1 MKNYLEIKSFGQI
14 DIQAFTLIG
23 ASTKRNDETK
33 IGLYGSGNKYSI
45 ATMLRQR
52 IDFKVFS
59 GEDEIVFTTRNQK
72 FREQEFDVILVNGQ
86 ETSLTTTM
94 GGEDWNTA
102 FAPIREIYSNA
113 LDEDDDATLTK
124 VSSILPEK
132 GYTKFFIELTKD
144 VKHFYDNIHL
154 YFCKHNPKVLFSN
167 SYGSIYTNTDGGN
180 IRVFRKGILSHFDNK
195 NKALLHY
202 NFEDLDINESRVV
215 KYVWQINNK
224 MANIWKTCTN
234 EELINTL
241 LLRLNGGNAGYL
253 EHSIGW
259 DSWCSFTPQWY
270 NVCKDKKFAP
280 IEYTDMFSEAE
291 LKGAYTLP
299 MKLLK
304 ELKTAFT
311 DLNVLGISSK
321 SDGAFVTVK
330 PKQILLDKVTD
341 AMGKLYETEYKHRF
355 DNPIIEYVKFSND
368 STLGLAENEKI
379 YLSVKLDVYS
389 IDEIA
394 KIIIEENE
402 HNLSGLEDETR
413 AFQNH
418 LFNLYYSELTSNK
431 LKYEI

>member
-45 ATMLRQR
+45 ATMLRQG

-59 GEDEIVFTTRNQK
+59 GEDEIVFTTRTQQ
-72 FREQEFDVILVNGQ
+72 FRDQEFDVILVNGQ

-124 VSSILPEK
+124 VSDMLPER
-132 GYTKFFIELTKD
+132 GYTKFFIELNKD

-167 SYGSIYTNTDGGN
+167 SQGSIYTNTDEGN
-180 IRVFRKGILSHFDNK
+180 IRIFRKGILSHFDNK

-215 KYVWQINNK
+215 KYVWQINSR
-224 MANIWKTCTN
+224 MANVWKTCTN

-241 LLRLNGGNAGYL
+241 LLRLNGGNTGYL
-253 EHSIGW
+253 EHSISW
-259 DSWCSFTPQWY
+259 DSWHTFTEEWY
-270 NVCKDKKFAP
+270 NVCKDKTFAP
-280 IEYTDMFSEAE
+280 AEFLNMFDDQE
-291 LKGAYTLP
+291 LKGAYILP
-299 MKLLK
+299 MKLLR
-304 ELKTAFT
+304 ELKTAFS
-311 DLNVLGISSK
+311 DLNVLGISAK

-330 PKQILLDKVTD
+330 ANQILLDKVTD
-341 AMGKLYETEYKHRF
+341 AMSKLYATQYKHRF
-355 DNPIIEYVKFSND
+355 DNPQIEYVKFSD
-368 STLGLAENEKI
+368 DAILGLAENEKI
-379 YLSVKLDVYS
+379 YLSTKLDVYG

-402 HNLSGLEDETR
+402 HNLSGLGDETR

-418 LFNLYYSELTSNK
+418 LFNLYYSELIK
-431 LKYEI
+431 

>member
-45 ATMLRQR
+45 ATMLRQG

-59 GEDEIVFTTRNQK
+59 GEDEIVFTTRTQQ
-72 FREQEFDVILVNGQ
+72 FRDQEFDVILVNGQ

-94 GGEDWNTA
+94 GGEDWNSA

-124 VSSILPEK
+124 VSDMLPER
-132 GYTKFFIELTKD
+132 GYTKFFIELNKD

-167 SYGSIYTNTDGGN
+167 IQGSIYTNTDEGN
-180 IRVFRKGILSHFDNK
+180 IRIFRKGILSHFDNK
-195 NKALLHY
+195 SKALLHY

-215 KYVWQINNK
+215 KYVWQINSR
-224 MANIWKTCTN
+224 MANVWKTCTN

-253 EHSIGW
+253 EHSISW
-259 DSWCSFTPQWY
+259 DSWQSFTNEWY
-270 NVCKDKKFAP
+270 NVCKDKTFAP
-280 IEYTDMFSEAE
+280 VEFLDMFDEKE
-291 LKGAYTLP
+291 LKGAYLLP

-304 ELKTAFT
+304 ELKAAFS
-311 DLNVLGISSK
+311 DINVLGISSK

-330 PKQILLDKVTD
+330 ANQILLDKVTD
-341 AMGKLYETEYKHRF
+341 AMGKLYATQYKHRL
-355 DNPIIEYVKFSND
+355 DNPQIEYVKFSDN
-368 STLGLAENEKI
+368 TVLGLAENEKI
-379 YLSVKLDVYS
+379 YLSTKLDVYGV
-389 IDEIA
+389 DEIA

-402 HNLSGLEDETR
+402 HNLSGLGDETR

-418 LFNLYYSELTSNK
+418 LFSLYYSELIK
-431 LKYEI
+431 